1 MTLVGFWTEKERMI
15 VKDIVE
21 QSGIFNGIDA
31 LDTSVEFMIS

>member
-21 QSGIFNGIDA
+21 QSGILSGIGA

>member
-21 QSGIFNGIDA
+21 QSGILNGIDA
-31 LDTSVEFMIS
+31 LETSVEFMIS